1 MSLSNVE
8 KNSGDIA
15 TDINLTSKL
24 DFVKAT
30 SRVENDE
37 LTYEPFL
44 KLKNHVTTS
53 LANVDTAD
61 QALVT
66 TKAKSYCSAQE
77 LDGIRREKNRMH
89 AKQTRLRKKK
99 MTQEMEVVSPPQCVT
114 KQRVRSYILPL
125 KLIANILLSL
135 FQIISTLEREV
146 GVLQSGL
153 IAMLPE
159 PLPVSETCEKN
170 FVELEYP
177 KSSNLIEV
185 IEMNKDCKAQSFLST
200 RPVPV
205 GDSFPASIFNRKRR
219 HSIPS
224 SEAMQSGEDAGCH
237 QEETITKVLAD
248 RDTKLLWRQ
257 HISKNAVKTV
267 SICSESNGSLSEGSG
282 SEGGQGSAVHSL
294 LHMGDSS
301 SSHSRGSSSGSDDD
315 SSSSRQNQ
323 SAVHSSTQAPAQARS
338 YIHIPRATETHCI
351 TPVTAIATAHSK
363 YAYPGERI
371 NHIQAIL
378 AACGPPLTAPQKQ
391 AHWRLPDRGYAFS
404 SHTLAG
410 PTAAA
415 VASIYPTVY
424 VENNDNLG
432 PFKGY
437 VPMRGPTDNGKAT
450 TDVQMHGVRNHDF
463 TIYDGHRLRAMKDQ

>member
-8 KNSGDIA
+8 KNIGDLA
-15 TDINLTSKL
+15 VNFSSPLKL
-24 DFVKAT
+24 DEVTAS
-30 SRVENDE
+30 SRVEDE
-37 LTYEPFL
+37 EPSYMPL
-44 KLKNHVTTS
+44 VKLKNHITP
-53 LANVDTAD
+53 LPANADTVD
-61 QALVT
+61 LVLET
-66 TKAKSYCSAQE
+66 MKAKSYCSAQE

-99 MTQEMEVVSPPQCVT
+99 MTQEMEVVSSLTTRQFPLYSSLVICPLT
-114 KQRVRSYILPL
+114 KHHSIV
-125 KLIANILLSL
+125 
-135 FQIISTLEREV
+135 QIISTLEREV

-159 PLPVSETCEKN
+159 PLPVSESCQKN
-170 FVELEYP
+170 FEYP
-177 KSSNLIEV
+177 KSSNLIE
-185 IEMNKDCKAQSFLST
+185 IMESSNEGKTESYPST
-200 RPVPV
+200 RPVPIS
-205 GDSFPASIFNRKRR
+205 GSFPVSIFNRKRR
-219 HSIPS
+219 HNMPS
-224 SEAMQSGEDAGCH
+224 PETSQSGEDITCH
-237 QEETITKVLAD
+237 QEESNPKILED

-294 LHMGDSS
+294 LHMGDTS

-315 SSSSRQNQ
+315 SSSSKQNQ
-323 SAVHSSTQAPAQARS
+323 SGVHGTQAPAQT
-338 YIHIPRATETHCI
+338 RAHNHVSRASDTHCK
-351 TPVTAIATAHSK
+351 TPETIGTTVQTRYT
-363 YAYPGERI
+363 YPGERI

-378 AACGPPLTAPQKQ
+378 AACGPPLVAPQKQ

-424 VENNDNLG
+424 VENKDNSG
-432 PFKGY
+432 PFRGY
-437 VPMRGPTDNGKAT
+437 VPMRGPTDHGKANS
-450 TDVQMHGVRNHDF
+450 DAQAHGTRNQDF